1 MDRSN
6 YPDLFFLDVYL
17 YLHLYSHL
25 HTLFKFLYENSSTAS
40 PSITQFGSLFD
51 ISIPSKSGKQF
62 GWTSR
67 YGFKLFCLA
76 TFAIAVAGGNLQIK
90 MRIYY
95 KSVSYPDV
103 TMITYLFLNF
113 NVLFSLTHLPMERQN
128 HVCVACQQFLA

>member
-1 MDRSN
+1 M
-6 YPDLFFLDVYL
+6 DVYL
-17 YLHLYSHL
+17 HLHLHSHL

-40 PSITQFGSLFD
+40 PSITQFGFLFD

-62 GWTSR
+62 GWTSK

-95 KSVSYPDV
+95 KSLSYRDIIND
-103 TMITYLFLNF
+103 TTINIYLFLNMNF
-113 NVLFSLTHLPMERQN
+113 LSSLTHLPMERQN
-128 HVCVACQQFLA
+128 HVCVACQRFLAWYSVFR